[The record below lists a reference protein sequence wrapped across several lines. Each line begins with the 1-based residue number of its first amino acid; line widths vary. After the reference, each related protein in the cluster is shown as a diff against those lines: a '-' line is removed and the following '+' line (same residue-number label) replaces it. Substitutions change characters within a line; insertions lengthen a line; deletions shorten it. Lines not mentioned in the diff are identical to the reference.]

1 MTIDDAYKALLDPLK
16 NIYESR
22 EATNIADWVFESI
35 TGINR
40 LKRLTNKTSEMD
52 SSKSKLLD
60 ESLQRLLSYEPLQY
74 VLNEAWFFKMKLFV
88 NKEVLIPRPET
99 EEFVEWILDD
109 IRKHVRYQGADIH
122 IVDIGTGSGC
132 IAIALKKEIPGSTIY
147 SIDISEP
154 ALRVARQNAEAHMVK
169 IDFLQLN
176 FLDES
181 NWDKLNSFDIIVS
194 NPPYIPEGEKIKLDK
209 NVVMHEPH
217 LALFVENSNPFIFYK
232 KIIMFAS
239 EHLLPGGKVYV
250 EVHEDYSGEVANL
263 FLKENFKTRLKKD
276 LHGRDRMIC
285 AFR

>member
-60 ESLQRLLSYEPLQY
+60 ESLQRLLSHEPLQY

-99 EEFVEWILDD
+99 EELVEWILDD

-217 LALFVENSNPFIFYK
+217 LALFVENTNPFIFYK

-263 FLKENFKTRLKKD
+263 FLKENFKTHLKKD